1 MSNHDDNTI
10 GMPNP
15 GGRRG
20 ASEGSEETQ
29 IAGVDFARRVRARL
43 DATQP
48 LCLDSLENPLLAAA
62 NDILIFVG
70 SAAVIAP
77 GTTAEQLRQDI
88 EDKLLAFESLAVQA
102 GESRE
107 AAVTARYLLCCLVDE
122 IVLTTPWGND
132 SQWAQLTLLAKLHNE
147 TWGGEKFFLLAG
159 KLLQQPG
166 QNINLLELIYVCLSL
181 GFAGKYRIA
190 KDNGATLSNINQQ
203 LVAAI
208 SEVRRGENSP
218 LSPAWQG
225 VTEAGGEAFRYQSP
239 YLLFS
244 LMLIILAI
252 GYFSFFF
259 LLRGQVE
266 PVYRH
271 LSDVAW
277 QELISWEKQQAPD
290 NERATEVGRET
301 GERGNSGAVLDNV
314 RGLFAQDIRQG
325 LVSVDVTQGFVVI
338 RLKHAALFASGSLQ
352 PDSQFLPE
360 KLAFKALLDGYQGS
374 VLVVGHTDSTGKA
387 DSNWSISLSRAN
399 AVKTWLTSLMD
410 RPGRIY
416 ARGVADS
423 QPLVANTSDEN
434 RSRNRRVEVMLLVK
448 GLTSWR
454 K

>member
-1 MSNHDDNTI
+1 MSNHDDNNI
-10 GMPNP
+10 GIPNP
-15 GGRRG
+15 GGRRAAG
-20 ASEGSEETQ
+20 DSSEETQ

-62 NDILIFVG
+62 NDILIFAG
-70 SAAVIAP
+70 SVAVIAP

-88 EDKLLAFESLAVQA
+88 ENKLLAFESLVVQA
-102 GESRE
+102 GQSRE
-107 AAVTARYLLCCLVDE
+107 TALTARYILCCLVDE

-132 SQWAQLTLLAKLHNE
+132 SHWAQLTLLAKLHNE
-147 TWGGEKFFLLAG
+147 TWGGEKFFQLTG

-190 KDNGATLSNINQQ
+190 KDNGATLSKINQQ
-203 LVAAI
+203 LAAAI
-208 SEVRRGENSP
+208 TQVRRGENIP
-218 LSPAWQG
+218 LSPAWQSAC
-225 VTEAGGEAFRYQSP
+225 EPAGEALTYQSP

-244 LMLIILAI
+244 LMLIVLAI

-290 NERATEVGRET
+290 RGIVNGKAKEIAGQTT
-301 GERGNSGAVLDNV
+301 GPVLD
-314 RGLFAQDIRQG
+314 RIRRLFSQDIKQG
-325 LVSVDVTQGFVVI
+325 LVSVDLAQDFVVI
-338 RLKHAALFASGSLQ
+338 RLKHSALFTSGSQ
-352 PDSQFLPE
+352 VPDSQFLPD
-360 KLAFKALLDGYQGS
+360 KVAFKAILDGYQGS

-387 DSNWSISLSRAN
+387 ESNWSISLSRAN
-399 AVKTWLTSLMD
+399 AVKAWLASLTV

-423 QPLVANTSDEN
+423 QPLAANNSDEN
-434 RSRNRRVEVMLLVK
+434 RSRNRRVEVMLLIK
-448 GLTSWR
+448 GLASWQR
-454 K
+454 